1 MKSSLKIDRFPFY
14 AETFIVDAAG
24 RVRLST
30 LCNQMLTSGGRH
42 GEARGFGATST
53 LGWVLARMAVQVERV
68 PLRCERYYVET
79 WVRNIYHGFTDRC
92 FRVVD
97 EDGNLLASSIATFAL
112 MDLTSRTSVD
122 LNGDI
127 GQRLLECILPD
138 EPLPLRRIPSISRTP
153 VEEVTFRRRPQ
164 YSDVDINGHM
174 NSIRTLEHI
183 LDSFPLSYMNT
194 HIPTHFVI
202 SYMQEGAAT
211 EELSYG
217 IKQIGDN
224 HYLAQV
230 TKENGAPASRC
241 ELKFTPVN
249 G

>member
-30 LCNQMLTSGGRH
+30 LCNQMLTCGGRH

-68 PLRCERYYVET
+68 PMRCERYYVET

-97 EDGNLLASSIATFAL
+97 EEGNLLASSIATFAL
-112 MDLTSRTSVD
+112 MDLKSRTSVD

-138 EPLPLRRIPSISRTP
+138 EPLPMRRIASISRTT

>member
-14 AETFIVDAAG
+14 AETFIVDASG
-24 RVRLST
+24 RVHLST
-30 LCNQMLTSGGRH
+30 LCSQMLTCGGRH

-68 PLRCERYYVET
+68 PMRCERYYVET

-97 EDGNLLASSIATFAL
+97 EEGNLLASSIATFAL
-112 MDLTSRTSVD
+112 MDLKSRTSVD

-138 EPLPLRRIPSISRTP
+138 EPLPMRRIPSISRTT